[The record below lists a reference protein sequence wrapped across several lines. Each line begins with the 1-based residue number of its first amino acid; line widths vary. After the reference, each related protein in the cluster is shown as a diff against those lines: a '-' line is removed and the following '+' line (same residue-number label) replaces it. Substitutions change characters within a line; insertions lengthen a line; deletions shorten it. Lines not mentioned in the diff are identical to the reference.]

1 VTVGKQWATI
11 DLPIE
16 DVQAHPSFQVRVEGL
31 SQPHVNKLRR
41 MVKGGVALD
50 PIDVAR
56 VGKALYLLDGFHR
69 IEASWLEGKPTI
81 TARVAKMSLPEARAE
96 AGKANTKRGL
106 PLSRKSKAN
115 VLAQYVGRGEHLD
128 THGIRKSAGIIEREI
143 NYIYGRETIR
153 KKLNELGEPI
163 PDDIEFPDG
172 KKPWK
177 GGLSEDD
184 MGAEKAEEAEEALS
198 RFSRVFF
205 QLADHDQVRL
215 LREAHELLGALERG
229 ERPSST
235 IHLDNGGLDL

>member
-1 VTVGKQWATI
+1 MTVGKQWATME
-11 DLPIE
+11 LPVG
-16 DVQAHPSFQVRVEGL
+16 DVQAHSSFQVRVEGL

-69 IEASWLEGKPTI
+69 IEASLREGKPTI
-81 TARVAKMSLPEARAE
+81 AARVAKMSLPEARAE

-115 VLAQYVGRGEHLD
+115 VLAQFVGRKEHLD
-128 THGIRKSAGIIEREI
+128 ANGIRKSAGIIEREI
-143 NYIYGRETIR
+143 NYVYSKETIR
-153 KKLNELGEPI
+153 TKMKELGQPI
-163 PDDIEFPDG
+163 PDDIEFPLG
-172 KKPWK
+172 KKSWNGEP
-177 GGLSEDD
+177 SIED
-184 MGAEKAEEAEEALS
+184 MEAEKAEEAEGALS
-198 RFSRVFF
+198 HFGHVFF

-215 LREAHELLGALERG
+215 LRKAHELLGVLECG
-229 ERPSST
+229 ERPSPT